1 MAKDAYV
8 TLGVDRDANDA
19 AIAAAYRNLA
29 RRYHPDVA
37 GDGATSAMMRIN
49 AAFDRLRTPERRD
62 AYDRELDEDEAG
74 RPIQRRR
81 RARTTEARRPPAHA
95 GAPASKPAAGYA
107 PPTSPRANADPAAWR
122 SGWVPE
128 RDGTGGAGPP
138 PGRPSGSVLPFGRHL
153 GWSIGEIARVDPG
166 YLVWLED
173 RHEGRPY
180 RAEIDSTLRAS
191 GYRHDRDAGVAGDRR
206 RR

>member
-1 MAKDAYV
+1 MAKPKDAYS
-8 TLGVDRDANDA
+8 TLGVDRDADDA
-19 AIAAAYRNLA
+19 AIAVAYRNLA

-49 AAFDRLRTPERRD
+49 AAFDNIRTPERRD
-62 AYDRELDEDEAG
+62 AYDQELDEDEAD

-81 RARTTEARRPPAHA
+81 RARTTEGRRPTARATASRPTPEYA
-95 GAPASKPAAGYA
+95 APAAA
-107 PPTSPRANADPAAWR
+107 RASADPAAWR

-138 PGRPSGSVLPFGRHL
+138 PGRPSGSVLSFGRHI
-153 GWSIGEIARVDPG
+153 GWSIGEIARADPG

-173 RHEGRPY
+173 RHEGRPF
-180 RAEIDSTLRAS
+180 RAEIDSTLRAT
-191 GYRHDRDAGVAGDRR
+191 GYRHDKDPGVKGSRLGR
-206 RR
+206 